1 MAKKTHSS
9 PSTASGSGKS
19 SKRNKGSARSGTRA
33 GRGRHPHLA
42 AFDDRRP
49 EGTVDEAKTD
59 EEGRGSKGERN
70 L

>member
-9 PSTASGSGKS
+9 PSTAPGSGKHN
-19 SKRNKGSARSGTRA
+19 RGSARSSTRA
-33 GRGRHPHLA
+33 GRGRHQHLP

-49 EGTVDEAKTD
+49 ESAVDEAEID
-59 EEGRGSKGERN
+59 EEDGGSEGEFN

>member
-19 SKRNKGSARSGTRA
+19 SKRNKGSARSGTKA
-33 GRGRHPHLA
+33 DHGRHPHLA

-49 EGTVDEAKTD
+49 ESAVDEAEID
-59 EEGRGSKGERN
+59 EEDGGIEGEPN